1 MINYKPYVTVII
13 PCRNEETFIDKCL
26 DSIIVNDYPKD
37 RVEVLVIDGMSQD
50 KTREI
55 IEGYADRYAF
65 IRLLDNPKKI
75 TPAALNVGLK
85 STKGEIVI
93 RMDAHAT
100 YEKGYISKC
109 VEYLNK
115 YNADNVG
122 GIMITRPR
130 TNNFVS
136 KTVALASSHR
146 FGVGH
151 SFFRTGTNKPMRVD
165 TVFGGCYRKEV
176 FEQVGIFNENLE
188 RGQDMEFNL
197 RLKKAGLR
205 TLLIP
210 EIVSYY
216 YPRSDF
222 KSFLKRSYKNGIWAI
237 LPFKFTSIMPVSWRH
252 LVPLVFV
259 SSVIIFGVLSSF
271 FRAFF
276 WPFLLIIGLYSLCS
290 IYFSAKISIKKRE
303 LKYLFILPIIFGSL
317 HIGYGLGSLWG
328 LLKVAISKKYWENR
342 FKK

>member
-1 MINYKPYVTVII
+1 
-13 PCRNEETFIDKCL
+13 
-26 DSIIVNDYPKD
+26 
-37 RVEVLVIDGMSQD
+37 MSQD
-50 KTREI
+50 RTRKI
-55 IEGYADRYAF
+55 IKGYADRYSF
-65 IRLLDNPKKI
+65 IRLLDNPRKI
-75 TPAALNVGLK
+75 TPTALNIGLK
-85 STKGEIVI
+85 NTKGEIVI
-93 RMDAHAT
+93 RMDAHAS
-100 YEKGYISKC
+100 YEKEYISKC
-109 VEYLNK
+109 VECLNK

-130 TNNFVS
+130 ANNFVGNA
-136 KTVALASSHR
+136 VALAYSHR

-151 SFFRTGTNKPMRVD
+151 SFFRTGADKPIWVD

-176 FEQVGIFNENLE
+176 FEQVGIFNENLK

-222 KSFLKRSYKNGIWAI
+222 KSFLKHTYKNGIWAI

-252 LVPLVFV
+252 LIPLAFV
-259 SSVIIFGVLSSF
+259 LSVIIFGVLSSF
-271 FRAFF
+271 FRFF
-276 WPFLLIIGLYSLCS
+276 LWPFFLIIGLYSLCS
-290 IYFSAKISIKKRE
+290 IYFSVKISIKKRG
-303 LKYLFILPIIFGSL
+303 LKYLFIMPIIFGSL

-328 LLKVAISKKYWENR
+328 LLKVIISKQFWTNLKLILR
-342 FKK
+342 KG